1 MSIKLLKKLMQ
12 PYIWKRLL
20 YERLSEPI
28 HLNLLALF
36 VGLFGSYR
44 QKIDFDLVIRQQH
57 AYALLNIADQ
67 ANALGLERVSVFEF
81 GVAAGAGLLN
91 LQEIASKLTTVTGIG
106 FDIYGFDT
114 GTGMPPPKSF
124 KDHPELYQEGDF
136 PMDFGK
142 LSKALGPCTQ
152 LVLGPVAESIRH
164 LSNKDFSGAPIGFIS
179 MDVDYYSSSVDALNV
194 LKRQPADLLPRVVI
208 YLDDVEDMSHN
219 SWCGEQAAVNEFT
232 LSNPARPIERHTFL
246 RGYRIFKNARW
257 IDHMYQCHVLDHS
270 TRNELSS
277 TRDRVVLSN
286 PYL

>member
-106 FDIYGFDT
+106 VRRSG
-114 GTGMPPPKSF
+114 
-124 KDHPELYQEGDF
+124 
-136 PMDFGK
+136 
-142 LSKALGPCTQ
+142 GPTRASARDPR
-152 LVLGPVAESIRH
+152 LR
-164 LSNKDFSGAPIGFIS
+164 
-179 MDVDYYSSSVDALNV
+179 
-194 LKRQPADLLPRVVI
+194 PA
-208 YLDDVEDMSHN
+208 
-219 SWCGEQAAVNEFT
+219 WG
-232 LSNPARPIERHTFL
+232 
-246 RGYRIFKNARW
+246 G
-257 IDHMYQCHVLDHS
+257 
-270 TRNELSS
+270 
-277 TRDRVVLSN
+277 
-286 PYL
+286 